1 MNHQDSINFILAGV
15 GGQGTILASDL
26 LAQVGMDAGY
36 DVKQAEVHGMAQRG
50 GSVSSHVRWG
60 PLVHSPL
67 IAAGEADILV
77 GFEQIETLRSVQFL
91 RPGGA
96 VVVNQQAIAPITV
109 SAGSAVYPAMDYL
122 RSELAR
128 ATDQVYWVPAAD
140 IARALGNDKVTN
152 VVLLGAL
159 SALLDV
165 AERVWLKAI
174 ESRVPARF
182 LQLNQTAFQR
192 GREALAFNNAGFEAP
207 GA

>member
-1 MNHQDSINFILAGV
+1 
-15 GGQGTILASDL
+15 
-26 LAQVGMDAGY
+26 
-36 DVKQAEVHGMAQRG
+36 MAQRG

-60 PLVHSPL
+60 PVVYSPL
-67 IAAGEADILV
+67 IAAGEADIMV
-77 GFEQIETLRSVQFL
+77 AFEQIEALRTIHFL

-109 SAGSAVYPAMDYL
+109 SAGSALYPSMDTL

-128 ATDQVYWVPAAD
+128 ATERVFWAPALD

-165 AERVWLKAI
+165 PERVWLKAI

-182 LQLNQTAFQR
+182 LQLNQQAFQR
-192 GREALAFNNAGFEAP
+192 GREALAFNGV
-207 GA
+207 GAINGQARWLRTDRPEQREGQLEL